1 VVVPAYNEAGFVGD
15 VIETVPEF
23 VDGVV
28 VVDDHST
35 DGTWEEIQSHA
46 AVKNAETAAPG
57 APAVADS
64 DGGLQADGGD
74 SEVDADNRSFLSGRV
89 VAVRHD
95 VNSGRGAAVK
105 TGYRL
110 AMMKGYDVVVVMD
123 GDGQMD
129 PSILDRIIEPVATGV
144 ADYAKGNRLA
154 SRDRCRQMSA
164 WRLFGNVLLTFLTKL
179 GSGYWRI
186 RDPQNGYAA
195 ISIEALDEVSVVDLY
210 DDYGFLNDLLIRLN
224 ARGMRVVDVP
234 MDAKYGDESSGI
246 AYRSFVPKLS
256 LLLLRGFLWRLWVKY
271 FDPPEPGAATDPGA
285 D

>member
-1 VVVPAYNEAGFVGD
+1 
-15 VIETVPEF
+15 
-23 VDGVV
+23 VV

-46 AVKNAETAAPG
+46 AVQNAETAVPG
-57 APAVADS
+57 GPVAADT
-64 DGGLQADGGD
+64 DGGAQTDGGD
-74 SEVDADNRSFLSGRV
+74 SEVGGGTGVDAGSGSFLAGRV

-95 VNSGRGAAVK
+95 ENSGRGAAVK

-129 PSILDRIIEPVATGV
+129 PSILERIIEPVVTGV

-154 SRDRCRQMSA
+154 SRARCRQMSA
-164 WRLFGNVLLTFLTKL
+164 WRLFGNVLLTCLTKV

-186 RDPQNGYAA
+186 RDPQNGYTA
-195 ISIEALDEVSVVDLY
+195 ISIEALDEVSVTDLY

-224 ARGMRVVDVP
+224 ARGLRVVDVP

-246 AYRSFVPKLS
+246 AYRTFVPRLS
-256 LLLLRGFLWRLWVKY
+256 MLLLRGFLWRLWIKY
-271 FDPPEPGAATDPGA
+271 FDPPEPGGATDPGA